1 MPKNERLDDHQ
12 RFRELGA
19 LAQGGECSDSEWLE
33 LRRHLQ
39 VCGSCRETYNEY
51 SLIAKEG
58 MPFLAA
64 ARGYSWEGA
73 GWDAAAAWNKL
84 LYRILRTEHYRP
96 ALVKSKLPHSAR
108 KFLPKNL
115 VPQFAAASAVAIL
128 MVAVAVAGYHFGTFA
143 HATGKPG
150 GAVPSAYLHETNSE
164 KKAAAELLASQ
175 TTRISSQTAQITQ
188 LQKQISSEQQEL
200 SRLRTALRSAA
211 DQSREL
217 STGIGE
223 RDLEFRRLSE
233 QRDKLAS
240 QLREAEQS
248 SQNAQAELAT
258 LRAEHDRTLARAVS
272 LESKIEELTASS
284 RDRER
289 RLEDD
294 EQYLASDRD
303 IRELMGA
310 RKLYIADVFDVD
322 SGSRT
327 RKPFGRVFYT
337 QNKSLIFYAFDLDH
351 EPGVKNA
358 SAFQVWGQSDA
369 ESGEKSHPTNLGI
382 LYMDSESNRRWVLR
396 LDDPK
401 HLAEID
407 AVFVT
412 VEPHGGSRKPTG
424 KPFLYALLRKE
435 ANHP

>member
-1 MPKNERLDDHQ
+1 MHKNGRLDGHQ
-12 RFRELGA
+12 KFKELGA
-19 LAQGGECSDSEWLE
+19 LAQGDECSDSDWLE
-33 LRRHLQ
+33 LKRHLQ
-39 VCGSCRETYNEY
+39 ICGSCREAYSEY

-64 ARGYSWEGA
+64 ACGYTPECKSWDEGA
-73 GWDAAAAWNKL
+73 AWAELLSRIQEAEQPGPTLVKASWPRTGHGFLPGSLGPQWAAAAVVAL
-84 LYRILRTEHYRP
+84 LI
-96 ALVKSKLPHSAR
+96 
-108 KFLPKNL
+108 
-115 VPQFAAASAVAIL
+115 
-128 MVAVAVAGYHFGTFA
+128 VAVSAGAYRLGSFTHPTGGQGATVSSA
-143 HATGKPG
+143 H
-150 GAVPSAYLHETNSE
+150 LQEFDSE
-164 KKAAAELLASQ
+164 KKAANELLASQ
-175 TTRISSQTAQITQ
+175 TTQMSR

-200 SRLRTALRSAA
+200 SRLRAALRVAE
-211 DQSREL
+211 DQSSGL
-217 STGIGE
+217 STGIGQ
-223 RDLEFRRLSE
+223 RDEQLRRLSE

-248 SQNAQAELAT
+248 NQNAQAELFT
-258 LRAEHDRTLARAVS
+258 LHAEHDRTLSHAAS
-272 LESKIEELTASS
+272 LESKIEDLTASA

-358 SAFQVWGQSDA
+358 SAFQVWGERDA
-369 ESGEKSHPTNLGI
+369 EAGEKSHPTNLGI

-401 HLAEID
+401 HLAQID

-412 VEPHGGSRKPTG
+412 VEPHGGSQKPTG

>member
-1 MPKNERLDDHQ
+1 MHKNGRLDDHQ
-12 RFRELGA
+12 KFKELGA
-19 LAQGGECSDSEWLE
+19 LAQGGECGDSEWLE
-33 LRRHLQ
+33 LKRHLQ
-39 VCGSCRETYNEY
+39 ACGSCREAYSEY

-64 ARGYSWEGA
+64 TRGYTPESNNWDEGT
-73 GWDAAAAWNKL
+73 AWSEL
-84 LYRILRTEHYRP
+84 LSRIQEAEQPGP
-96 ALVKSKLPHSAR
+96 ALVKGRPPLQGR
-108 KFLPKNL
+108 RFLPL
-115 VPQFAAASAVAIL
+115 SAGERWAAVAAVALLMVAASAGAFRL
-128 MVAVAVAGYHFGTFA
+128 GGLARTARAREA
-143 HATGKPG
+143 HVSSTEVHRGDA
-150 GAVPSAYLHETNSE
+150 E
-164 KKAAAELLASQ
+164 KQAASELLASQ
-175 TTRISSQTAQITQ
+175 TTQMSR
-188 LQKQISSEQQEL
+188 LQKQVSSEQLEL
-200 SRLRTALRSAA
+200 SRLRAALRTAE
-211 DQSREL
+211 DQFHQL

-223 RDLEFRRLSE
+223 RDNDFRRLAE
-233 QRDKLAS
+233 QREKLTG
-240 QLREAEQS
+240 QLRDAEQTT
-248 SQNAQAELAT
+248 QNAQAELAS
-258 LRAEHDRTLARAVS
+258 LRAEHDLTLARAAS
-272 LESKIEELTASS
+272 LESKIEDLTASA

-289 RLEDD
+289 RLQDD

-358 SAFQVWGQSDA
+358 SAFQVWGERDG
-369 ESGEKSHPTNLGI
+369 ESGEKSRATNLGI

-412 VEPHGGSRKPTG
+412 VEPHGGSQKPTG

>member
-1 MPKNERLDDHQ
+1 MHKNGRLDDHQ
-12 RFRELGA
+12 KFKELGA
-19 LAQGGECSDSEWLE
+19 LAQGGECSDSDWLE
-33 LRRHLQ
+33 LKRHLQ
-39 VCGSCRETYNEY
+39 ACGSCREAYGDY

-64 ARGYSWEGA
+64 VRGYTPECKSWDDG
-73 GWDAAAAWNKL
+73 AAWSEL
-84 LYRILRTEHYRP
+84 LSRIKEAEQPGPT
-96 ALVKSKLPHSAR
+96 LVKAR
-108 KFLPKNL
+108 WPRPGRGFLPGSL
-115 VPQFAAASAVAIL
+115 GPQRA
-128 MVAVAVAGYHFGTFA
+128 AVAVFALLIVAVSAGAYRLGSLTR
-143 HATGKPG
+143 ATGG
-150 GAVPSAYLHETNSE
+150 QGATVSSAHLQEFDSE
-164 KKAAAELLASQ
+164 KKAANDLLLASQ
-175 TTRISSQTAQITQ
+175 TTQMSR
-188 LQKQISSEQQEL
+188 LQKQISNEQQEL
-200 SRLRTALRSAA
+200 SRLRAALRAA
-211 DQSREL
+211 EDQSSGL
-217 STGIGE
+217 STGIGQ
-223 RDLEFRRLSE
+223 RDEQLRRLSE

-240 QLREAEQS
+240 QLRDAEQTT
-248 SQNAQAELAT
+248 QNAQAELLT
-258 LRAEHDRTLARAVS
+258 LHAEHDRTLSHAVS
-272 LESKIEELTASS
+272 LESKIEDLTANA

-358 SAFQVWGQSDA
+358 SAFQVWGERDA

-401 HLAEID
+401 HLAQID

-412 VEPHGGSRKPTG
+412 VEPHGGSQKPTG